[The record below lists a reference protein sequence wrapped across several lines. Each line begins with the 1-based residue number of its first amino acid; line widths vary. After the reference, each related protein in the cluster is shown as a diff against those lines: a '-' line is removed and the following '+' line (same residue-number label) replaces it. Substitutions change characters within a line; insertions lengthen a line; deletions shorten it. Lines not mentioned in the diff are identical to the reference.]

1 MSLTIVSSK
10 VKTIWLCCAPFH
22 AQRSALLE
30 YLRAAADHAIAVT
43 GFIATVANTSPASN
57 PAPVGMVWVLGGE
70 FWMGS
75 DEPQFL
81 DARPSHRVY
90 VDGF

>member
-1 MSLTIVSSK
+1 
-10 VKTIWLCCAPFH
+10 
-22 AQRSALLE
+22 
-30 YLRAAADHAIAVT
+30 
-43 GFIATVANTSPASN
+43 
-57 PAPVGMVWVLGGE
+57 MVWVLGGE